1 MAGPDARPEGEPS
14 SSNVRYCSWIAAAVR
29 IKFQDWP
36 SIDTQKGFQIL
47 FRRRAFVE
55 GGG

>member
-1 MAGPDARPEGEPS
+1 MAGPDARPEGEPN